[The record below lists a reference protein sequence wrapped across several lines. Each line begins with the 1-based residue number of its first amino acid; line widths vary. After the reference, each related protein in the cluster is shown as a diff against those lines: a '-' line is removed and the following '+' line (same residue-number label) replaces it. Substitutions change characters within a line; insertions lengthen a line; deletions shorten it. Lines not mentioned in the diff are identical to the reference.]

1 MLVLPTIEDKFDRTT
16 CIWKQF
22 KAYEKKICVN
32 LLSVLFIDCNF
43 TK

>member
-16 CIWKQF
+16 CSWKQF
-22 KAYEKKICVN
+22 KAYEKKCVN
-32 LLSVLFIDCNF
+32 LFSVLFIDCNF